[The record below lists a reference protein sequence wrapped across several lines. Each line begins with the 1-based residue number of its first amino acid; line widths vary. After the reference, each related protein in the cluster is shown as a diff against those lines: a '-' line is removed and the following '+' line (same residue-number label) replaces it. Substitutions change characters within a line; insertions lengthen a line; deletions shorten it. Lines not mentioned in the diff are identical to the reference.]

1 MQKRFAQQIS
11 QQQLAVAGIVAALF
25 FVALFAF
32 VLIPALAPD
41 TSAVTLTCL
50 EDEEGDCLRLPQVT
64 GINLDGAEFAFP
76 DDFSTPYTLVVMPFD
91 QEQQEAALAWV
102 PLFRELA
109 DDEADLA
116 YFNLAALPD
125 LAPAVRLLV
134 QTGMSLAVDDE
145 AVRDV
150 TTISYLQDQA
160 TFISALNVA
169 DTEAMQVFLFNAE
182 GDVLWQERG
191 AYDEDLA
198 EDLRQ
203 AVSDA
208 LASEAE

>member
-1 MQKRFAQQIS
+1 
-11 QQQLAVAGIVAALF
+11 
-25 FVALFAF
+25 
-32 VLIPALAPD
+32 
-41 TSAVTLTCL
+41 
-50 EDEEGDCLRLPQVT
+50 
-64 GINLDGAEFAFP
+64 
-76 DDFSTPYTLVVMPFD
+76 
-91 QEQQEAALAWV
+91 
-102 PLFRELA
+102 
-109 DDEADLA
+109 
-116 YFNLAALPD
+116 
-125 LAPAVRLLV
+125 
-134 QTGMSLAVDDE
+134 MSLAVDDE
-145 AVRDV
+145 AVREV